1 MNSNEDK
8 IYTKLVVSYLR
19 AQKIDILSRFGWYPD
34 LNSISIII
42 WAQDDFKWKKFEL
55 QSCRSGRKL

>member
-42 WAQDDFKWKKFEL
+42 
-55 QSCRSGRKL
+55 